1 MSTKSWV
8 RSFVGIAGFA
18 ILGSGWAEAKTP
30 QLRRIDAAAAV
41 VGTPVTFAVEP
52 SDSEGEQLNLRY
64 RFRVRAQGGNFQVI
78 RDYGPLTTLDWTASK
93 REGLYEMEVSLRN
106 VETGEESS
114 ATLVVDFRTA
124 LVDGSAIVSPTVNSL
139 VFLYSAPRCASG
151 GRMRAEFS
159 GADGV
164 TQNTPYQNCNGKSM
178 NFYLAGMRAS
188 SNYKAWHR
196 LDTGTSFQL
205 SGAQDF
211 TTGELPGDL
220 YQQQVVM
227 PRASTLVDPLLLGSP
242 LGLRPLA
249 HDLAGNVVWYGPSEI
264 SILTRI
270 GTGGEMWGVVEDG
283 SGDPSRELV
292 RKFDLTG
299 MTLLETNAGR
309 VNEQLRAMGKRE
321 ITTFHHEA
329 RTLPEG
335 RIAVLASVEQ
345 ILTDVQGPGP
355 VDVVGDMIV
364 VMDKDL
370 NVIWAWDAFDH
381 LDVHRMAV
389 SGEKCPSACPP
400 LRLAATGTDWTHGN
414 SIQQTPD
421 GNLLYSSR
429 HQDWLVKIAYQYG
442 SGDGHVLW
450 RMGKDGD
457 FNIDS
462 TDPYPWFSHQHDGNF
477 EMADPS
483 RLMVFDNGNT
493 RVAAMK
499 GGHSRGQVFEVDE
512 INRTARPILNVD
524 LGVYSAAVG
533 SADRLRNGNYH
544 FDAGF
549 VQTVRGF
556 DAYSLEFDQA
566 GKVVYNSK
574 ADNILYRS
582 FRISDMYTPN

>member
-1 MSTKSWV
+1 
-8 RSFVGIAGFA
+8 
-18 ILGSGWAEAKTP
+18 
-30 QLRRIDAAAAV
+30 
-41 VGTPVTFAVEP
+41 
-52 SDSEGEQLNLRY
+52 
-64 RFRVRAQGGNFQVI
+64 
-78 RDYGPLTTLDWTASK
+78 
-93 REGLYEMEVSLRN
+93 
-106 VETGEESS
+106 
-114 ATLVVDFRTA
+114 
-124 LVDGSAIVSPTVNSL
+124 
-139 VFLYSAPRCASG
+139 
-151 GRMRAEFS
+151 
-159 GADGV
+159 
-164 TQNTPYQNCNGKSM
+164 
-178 NFYLAGMRAS
+178 
-188 SNYKAWHR
+188 
-196 LDTGTSFQL
+196 
-205 SGAQDF
+205 
-211 TTGELPGDL
+211 
-220 YQQQVVM
+220 
-227 PRASTLVDPLLLGSP
+227 
-242 LGLRPLA
+242 
-249 HDLAGNVVWYGPSEI
+249 
-264 SILTRI
+264 
-270 GTGGEMWGVVEDG
+270 
-283 SGDPSRELV
+283 
-292 RKFDLTG
+292 
-299 MTLLETNAGR
+299 
-309 VNEQLRAMGKRE
+309 MGKRE

-370 NVIWAWDAFDH
+370 NAIWAWDAFDH

-389 SGEKCPSACPP
+389 SGEKCPAACPP

-414 SIQQTPD
+414 AVQQTAD

-429 HQDWLVKIAYQYG
+429 HQDWLAKIAYQYG

-477 EMADPS
+477 ETADPS

-499 GGHSRGQVFEVDE
+499 GGQSRGQVFEVDE

-556 DAYSLEFDQA
+556 DAYSMEFDQA

>member
-1 MSTKSWV
+1 
-8 RSFVGIAGFA
+8 
-18 ILGSGWAEAKTP
+18 
-30 QLRRIDAAAAV
+30 
-41 VGTPVTFAVEP
+41 
-52 SDSEGEQLNLRY
+52 
-64 RFRVRAQGGNFQVI
+64 
-78 RDYGPLTTLDWTASK
+78 
-93 REGLYEMEVSLRN
+93 
-106 VETGEESS
+106 
-114 ATLVVDFRTA
+114 
-124 LVDGSAIVSPTVNSL
+124 
-139 VFLYSAPRCASG
+139 
-151 GRMRAEFS
+151 
-159 GADGV
+159 
-164 TQNTPYQNCNGKSM
+164 
-178 NFYLAGMRAS
+178 
-188 SNYKAWHR
+188 
-196 LDTGTSFQL
+196 
-205 SGAQDF
+205 
-211 TTGELPGDL
+211 
-220 YQQQVVM
+220 
-227 PRASTLVDPLLLGSP
+227 
-242 LGLRPLA
+242 
-249 HDLAGNVVWYGPSEI
+249 
-264 SILTRI
+264 
-270 GTGGEMWGVVEDG
+270 MWGVVEDG

-370 NVIWAWDAFDH
+370 NAIWAWDAFDH

-389 SGEKCPSACPP
+389 SGEKCPAACPP

-414 SIQQTPD
+414 AVQQTAD

-429 HQDWLVKIAYQYG
+429 HQDWLAKIAYQYG

-477 EMADPS
+477 ETADPS

-499 GGHSRGQVFEVDE
+499 GGAEPRAS
-512 INRTARPILNVD
+512 I
-524 LGVYSAAVG
+524 
-533 SADRLRNGNYH
+533 
-544 FDAGF
+544 
-549 VQTVRGF
+549 
-556 DAYSLEFDQA
+556 
-566 GKVVYNSK
+566 
-574 ADNILYRS
+574 
-582 FRISDMYTPN
+582 